1 VWLPRVYLITV
12 PTFRLNSRDYIRA
25 PAPPSKADN
34 ARNLTSIR
42 FEPQSETHGSK
53 SDPSTSSLSPDV
65 TRSTASDLEA
75 ESKTGHDIGLT
86 FAMPPKPV

>member
-1 VWLPRVYLITV
+1 MRQWVQLLTV
-12 PTFRLNSRDYIRA
+12 PSFRLNSRDYIRA
-25 PAPPSKADN
+25 PAPPSKADH

-42 FEPQSETHGSK
+42 FEPRSEVHGSK

-65 TRSTASDLEA
+65 TRSNASDLVA
-75 ESKTGHDIGLT
+75 EDNDVGLT